1 MLESV
6 FNKIAGDR
14 PTNLLKRDSN
24 TGFFPVKIPACSRA
38 PILQNIIR
46 KIKNICQRL
55 LLVFQK
61 QNMHIQ

>member
-6 FNKIAGDR
+6 FNKIAVDR
-14 PTNLLKRDSN
+14 PTTLLKRDSN
-24 TGFFPVKIPACSRA
+24 TGVFPVKIPACSRA

-55 LLVFQK
+55 PLAFQK